1 MPTFIVNIYERT
13 WVFTKYEVIY
23 IDADGTV
30 TRKERR
36 VINWVKN
43 PKDVAYRRAKKM
55 VEEWQLAVGA
65 VNAFVTY
72 IVDKQTTYKFPTG
85 GFFKIG

>member
-1 MPTFIVNIYERT
+1 MPAFIVNIYERT
-13 WVFTKYEVIY
+13 WAFTKYEVIY
-23 IDADGTV
+23 IDTDGTV

-36 VINWVKN
+36 VINWVNN
-43 PKDVAYRRAKKM
+43 PKEVAYHRAKKM
-55 VEEWQLAVGA
+55 VEEWQLAVGV

>member
-13 WVFTKYEVIY
+13 WAFTKYEVIY
-23 IDADGTV
+23 IDTDAPSLQRTTCHQLGQQS
-30 TRKERR
+30 ERSR
-36 VINWVKN
+36 I
-43 PKDVAYRRAKKM
+43 PSCKKM
-55 VEEWQLAVGA
+55 VEEWQLAVGV

>member
-13 WVFTKYEVIY
+13 WAFTKYEVIY
-23 IDADGTV
+23 IDTDGAV

-43 PKDVAYRRAKKM
+43 PKEVAYRRAQKM
-55 VEEWQLAVGA
+55 VEEWQLSANA
-65 VNAFVTY
+65 AHAFVTY
-72 IVDKQTTYKFPTG
+72 IVDKKPVAVA
-85 GFFKIG
+85 

>member
-13 WVFTKYEVIY
+13 WAFTKYEVIY
-23 IDADGTV
+23 IDTDGTA
-30 TRKERR
+30 TRRERR

-43 PKDVAYRRAKKM
+43 PKEVAYRRAQKM
-55 VEEWQLAVGA
+55 VEEWQLSADVD
-65 VNAFVTY
+65 NAFVTY